1 MFLKKRRHAQL
12 MGLIKENG
20 GTSYTSPLTP
30 PTSGG
35 EEDSEYEQEGA
46 ECRKIGGGYQKGC
59 GVYKQDFSEHNL
71 GFKLRKMS
79 ESSVDSG
86 CGMPSSE
93 VNIIVFNQTLVSIM
107 INIAGIIFKYSPRH
121 RYTDFCIY
129 AQN

>member
-1 MFLKKRRHAQL
+1 

-20 GTSYTSPLTP
+20 GTCSYTSPLTP

-35 EEDSEYEQEGA
+35 EEDSEYEQDGG
-46 ECRKIGGGYQKGC
+46 ECRKIGGEYQKGC
-59 GVYKQDFSEHNL
+59 GVYKQHFSEHNL

-93 VNIIVFNQTLVSIM
+93 VNIIAFKPNLSINYNE
-107 INIAGIIFKYSPRH
+107 IKWNHI
-121 RYTDFCIY
+121 
-129 AQN
+129 

>member
-1 MFLKKRRHAQL
+1 

-35 EEDSEYEQEGA
+35 EEDSEHEQEGT
-46 ECRKIGGGYQKGC
+46 ESRKIGGEYNKIFGEHN
-59 GVYKQDFSEHNL
+59 QDFGELNL

-93 VNIIVFNQTLVSIM
+93 VNIID
-107 INIAGIIFKYSPRH
+107 Y
-121 RYTDFCIY
+121 YCI
-129 AQN
+129 

>member
-1 MFLKKRRHAQL
+1 

-35 EEDSEYEQEGA
+35 EEDSEHEQEGT
-46 ECRKIGGGYQKGC
+46 ESSRKIGGEYIKIFGEHN
-59 GVYKQDFSEHNL
+59 QDFGEQNL

-93 VNIIVFNQTLVSIM
+93 VNIID
-107 INIAGIIFKYSPRH
+107 Y
-121 RYTDFCIY
+121 YCIQ
-129 AQN
+129 AQFLPYIHSSKLMSFTKTNFSLSS